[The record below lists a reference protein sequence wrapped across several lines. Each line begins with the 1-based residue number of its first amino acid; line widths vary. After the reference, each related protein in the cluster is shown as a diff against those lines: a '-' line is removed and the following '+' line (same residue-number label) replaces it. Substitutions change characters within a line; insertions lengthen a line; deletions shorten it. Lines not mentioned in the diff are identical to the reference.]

1 MKPLVRLARTTRPLL
16 PRGGTIHQG
25 LLAVAALAVSAAWS
39 CASPQVANPE
49 EQVAQALAAAPGD
62 LAEGARILGYATD
75 GSVVQLR
82 EGSNDFICLAS
93 NPANEQ
99 FSSSCYHASL
109 EPYFARGRELDAGG
123 ATREDRYRIRYE
135 EMEAGSLPMPVMS
148 AAQYIF
154 DGKWDSATRTAEG
167 MVRWVIYV
175 PGATE
180 ESIGLS
186 AAPVQG
192 GPYLM
197 SAGTPGAHIMI
208 VPPRDG

>member
-1 MKPLVRLARTTRPLL
+1 MKHLEHVATTTRPRSS
-16 PRGGTIHQG
+16 RGVGIHRG
-25 LLAVAALAVSAAWS
+25 LLALAALGVFAEWSCVSA
-39 CASPQVANPE
+39 QVANPE
-49 EQVAQALAAAPGD
+49 EQVAQALAAAPED
-62 LAEGARILGYATD
+62 LAEGAGILGYATD

-82 EGSNDFICLAS
+82 EGSNDFTCLAS
-93 NPANEQ
+93 NPANER

-109 EPYFARGRELDAGG
+109 EPYFARGRELDAAG
-123 ATREDRYRIRYE
+123 AGREERYLIRYR
-135 EMEAGSLPMPVMS
+135 EMVAGSLPMPVMS
-148 AAQYIF
+148 ATQYIF
-154 DGKWDSATRTAEG
+154 DGTWDSETRTAEG
-167 MVRWVIYV
+167 AVRWVIYV

-186 AAPVQG
+186 ATPVEG